1 MLSMLY
7 KYILIFVIEILL
19 TASALQIVY
28 EIAYFKLAMLSEL
41 TKSKCMFMYIYF
53 LIIISKSAS
62 HADKTFLCFWSRH
75 PVARVVFQCSASR
88 GRQNK

>member
-7 KYILIFVIEILL
+7 KYILIFVIERLL

-41 TKSKCMFMYIYF
+41 TKSKCIAMLSELTKSKCMFMYIF
-53 LIIISKSAS
+53 
-62 HADKTFLCFWSRH
+62 
-75 PVARVVFQCSASR
+75 
-88 GRQNK
+88 